1 MNSYNITYPFQDD
14 NSTNSFIAMN
24 RVTKNSYTSNL
35 LLLLLTQ
42 KGERYYESDFG
53 TNLLRYVFE
62 PNDNLTAGQVEEEI
76 KNTVALY
83 IPELKITAVNFN
95 WNYDDNGESI
105 PDNQLNVNVKFVY
118 AEASLSEQGELNLN
132 F

>member
-1 MNSYNITYPFQDD
+1 MSQ
-14 NSTNSFIAMN
+14 
-24 RVTKNSYTSNL
+24 KEK
-35 LLLLLTQ
+35 LLLTQ